1 MAASKGSGVMLQS
14 RFFKLVGIV
23 SVLNVLGMGFAFLR
37 EITIGYIYGTS
48 FEADSIITAFT
59 IPNFLYVVIGGS
71 INTAF
76 ISTYSKM
83 KESRRRDF
91 VQVVY
96 TILAIIS
103 LAITVLFMLF
113 PKFWMGSFFGSMSPE
128 GLQLTSKLFMVTAP
142 ATFFLIVSMLF
153 FGLNNIHGN
162 YRYTAFTTLM
172 FNGVYVVIGLVL
184 TPLLGAYSYALGA
197 TLGAFTILFLLVYR
211 TKQQDLAPI
220 KPKLMNM
227 PELKKLLYLALPILL
242 GGATMH
248 FYQIIQRIFASGL
261 DEGTIAAVNY
271 TSKISQLPRGVIMA
285 SVTTIIYPM
294 LAKAAGNDDFGRIKS
309 AYTQGFRMLT
319 VLLAPASVFL
329 FVYAKDV
336 ITAILEYG
344 NFSAESTDLT
354 YPLLQIFTVSVFS
367 LCLNTYITRFYYA
380 LETTLL
386 PNIINIISVFGVNI
400 LVIVLLIDHIG
411 AAAIAY
417 GTVASAIVNMLLLI
431 YFAKVKLNL
440 VICNWSYL
448 FKLTLYTII
457 SIIVIGAAALL
468 PIHNAFLSLIA
479 GGIVTGLLVIIGLKT
494 LK

>member
-1 MAASKGSGVMLQS
+1 MLQS

-23 SVLNVLGMGFAFLR
+23 SILNILGMGFAFFR

-48 FEADSIITAFT
+48 YQADSIITAFT

-76 ISTYSKM
+76 ISIYSKM
-83 KESRRRDF
+83 EDSRKRDF
-91 VQVVY
+91 VQTVY

-103 LAITVLFMLF
+103 LTITVLFMIF
-113 PKFWMGSFFGSMSPE
+113 PKFWMGLFFGDMTSE
-128 GLQLTSKLFMVTAP
+128 GLRLTSKLFMVTAP
-142 ATFFLIVSMLF
+142 ATFFLVVSMLF
-153 FGLNNIHGN
+153 FGLNNIYGN

-172 FNGVYVVIGLVL
+172 FNAVYVIIGLVL

-197 TLGAFTILFLLVYR
+197 ALGAFTILFLLVQR
-211 TKQQDLAPI
+211 TKQQDLAPLR
-220 KPKLMNM
+220 PKLMKM

-248 FYQIIQRIFASGL
+248 FYQIIQRIYASGL

-294 LAKAAGNDDFGRIKS
+294 LAKAAGDNDFDKIKS
-309 AYTQGFRMLT
+309 AYRQGFRILT

-329 FVYAKDV
+329 FVYAEDV
-336 ITAILEYG
+336 VTFIFEYG
-344 NFSAESTDLT
+344 NFSTESTQLT
-354 YPLLQIFTVSVFS
+354 YPLLQIFTMSVFS

-386 PNIINIISVFGVNI
+386 PNIVNILSVFGINI

-417 GTVASAIVNMLLLI
+417 GTVVSAIVNMVLLI
-431 YFAKVKLNL
+431 LFAKVKFNL
-440 VICNWSYL
+440 VICNWGYL
-448 FKLTLYTII
+448 FKLILYTIMTIVVI
-457 SIIVIGAAALL
+457 SAAALL
-468 PIHNAFLSLIA
+468 PIQNAFLSLIV
-479 GGIVTGLLVIIGLKT
+479 GGLLTGLLIIVGLKT